1 MKKTVFMS
9 VIAASA
15 ISLLAFTTPK
25 EKTATDYTVDTKATT
40 ASWLGKKVTGQ
51 HNGKIQLAKGSV
63 VANNGAIT
71 GGTIEIDMTS
81 ITCEDLTDKEWN
93 DKLVGHLKADDF
105 FGVDKFPTAK
115 FEITKVAAKKDND
128 ADVTGKL
135 TIKGITE
142 EVTFPAKIKLDEKTL
157 VVIAKITVDR
167 TKFGIKYGSANFFEG
182 IGDKAIDNN
191 FELDV
196 NVVAKAK

>member
-15 ISLLAFTTPK
+15 ISLFAFTTPK
-25 EKTATDYTVDTKATT
+25 EKTTTDYTVDTKATT

-51 HNGKIQLAKGSV
+51 HNGKIQLSKGSV

-71 GGTIEIDMTS
+71 GGTIEFDMTS
-81 ITCEDLTDKEWN
+81 ITCEDLTDAEWN
-93 DKLVGHLKADDF
+93 GKLVGHLKADDF

-115 FEITKVAAKKDND
+115 FEVTKVTTKKDND

-135 TIKGITE
+135 TIKGVTE
-142 EVTFPAKIKLDEKTL
+142 EITFPAKVKLDAKTL